1 MSSLSSLFLDFRR
14 TASGLPGLFSGDF
27 HVMFLPLLPLFPTE
41 ERVCVPGYYSDQ
53 TYFCTLRETHMD
65 PLAPYRCKK
74 QLKAGRCMILEV
86 NGLGSF
92 VFTNHRRSDLFLNL
106 QRKYPGVTSY
116 VFASDGPGGYFKILK
131 DGRIQRKIASYMWS
145 EGIGSY
151 AETRG
156 APCTYE
162 LETGHVFKIDPK
174 ARHLREM
181 MPDFTKREVLDL
193 FDYYVGL
200 KRFQSTNLR
209 RVLVYDL
216 ESAEAKK

>member
-1 MSSLSSLFLDFRR
+1 M
-14 TASGLPGLFSGDF
+14 
-27 HVMFLPLLPLFPTE
+27 
-41 ERVCVPGYYSDQ
+41 PGYYSNQ
-53 TYFCTLRETHMD
+53 TYFCTLRETYTD

-92 VFTNHRRSDLFLNL
+92 VFTNHHRSDLFLNL
-106 QRKYPGVTSY
+106 QRKFPVVTSY

-145 EGIGSY
+145 EGMGSY

-156 APCTYE
+156 APCAYE
-162 LETGHVFKIDPK
+162 LETGHVFKVDPK

-200 KRFQSTNLR
+200 NRFQSANLR

-216 ESAEAKK
+216 ENAEAKK

>member
-1 MSSLSSLFLDFRR
+1 MPVLANLFRDFRR
-14 TASGLPGLFSGDF
+14 TSSDLPGLFSGDF
-27 HVMFLPLLPLFPTE
+27 HVMLLPMLPLFPAE
-41 ERVCVPGYYSDQ
+41 KQICVPGYYSDQ
-53 TYFCTLRETHMD
+53 TYYCTLWKEYAD

-92 VFTNHRRSDLFLNL
+92 VFTNHRRSNLFLNL
-106 QRKYPGVTSY
+106 QRKFPGVTSY

-145 EGIGSY
+145 DGMGSY

-156 APCTYE
+156 VPCTYE
-162 LETGHVFKIDPK
+162 LETGHIFKVDPK
-174 ARHLREM
+174 AQHLREM

-200 KRFQSTNLR
+200 DRFKSANLR

-216 ESAEAKK
+216 ESAAAKK